1 MKPNLVDTHSHL
13 SDIADLTDALVRAK
27 AAGIQAIVAVGVNQE
42 SNKKTLEMA
51 SRFNDP
57 EVYPVRQRLIGP
69 AVSNGVNPIIYPAIG
84 FHPGDINTYEAE
96 NVSGFIEDN
105 ISKIVAIGE
114 SGLDY
119 WYKEARKDGPV
130 RELQDRVFAEQ
141 IKLAK
146 QHDKPIII
154 HSRGAWKE
162 CLKKTKEAGI
172 KRAVFHWYSGPED
185 VLREILAEG
194 YFMSAAPSCEY
205 SPEHRKAIEIAPLE
219 RMLLETDSPVV
230 YKPALGRYKSEPKD
244 VARVLKEVAKIKNVP
259 EEEAAAMT
267 TRNAGAFFNLP

>member
-57 EVYPVRQRLIGP
+57 EVYP
-69 AVSNGVNPIIYPAIG
+69 IIYPAIG

-105 ISKIVAIGE
+105 INKIVAIGE

-119 WYKEARKDGPV
+119 WYKEARKNGPA

-244 VARVLKEVAKIKNVP
+244 VARVLKEVAKIKNIP
-259 EEEAAAMT
+259 EEEAARIT
-267 TRNAGAFFNLP
+267 TENAKQFFELSTAVGEA

>member
-1 MKPNLVDTHSHL
+1 MEPSIIDTHAHL
-13 SDIADLTDALVRAK
+13 NDMADLANVLARAK
-27 AAGIQAIVAVGVNQE
+27 AAGIRAIVAVGVNHD
-42 SNKKTLEMA
+42 SDKKTLEIV
-51 SRFNDP
+51 SRFNNP
-57 EVYPVRQRLIGP
+57 EIYPP
-69 AVSNGVNPIIYPAIG
+69 IYPAIG
-84 FHPGDINTYEAE
+84 LHPGDINTSEPE
-96 NVSGFIEDN
+96 GLFDFIEEN
-105 ISKIVAIGE
+105 IDKIVAIGE

-119 WYKEARKDGPV
+119 WYKEARKDGPA
-130 RELQDRVFAEQ
+130 RELQGRVFAKQ
-141 IKLAK
+141 VDIAK
-146 QHDKPIII
+146 RHDKPIVI

-205 SPEHRKAIEIAPLE
+205 SPEHRKAIETAPLE

-230 YKPALGRYKSEPKD
+230 YKPASGRYKSEPKD

-259 EEEAAAMT
+259 EEEVAVMT
-267 TRNAGAFFNLP
+267 TRNAGAFFNLS